1 MPIWPTPGKRCTDMA
16 GAESLA
22 DAVASAAIGLDNGF
36 PDGQLRLYG
45 LIGDPVSQVRAPF
58 PMTQRLR
65 QAGLNAALLPL
76 HVPADVLPIV
86 FGSLKLI
93 RNLDGLV
100 VTVPHKMPMAE
111 LVDRCSERARLV
123 GAINVARREADG
135 TWSGDIL
142 DGVGFVR
149 GLMDRGFDPKGQSAF
164 VIGAGGAGCAV
175 AVELVLAGAS
185 VRVFDVSTARAKAL
199 AECMQRANHAVASAE
214 TADPCGA
221 ALVVNATPLGMRQD
235 DPLPVDPAVLS
246 PEMLVAEVVMKPPVT
261 AFLQQARARGCRTR
275 LGEAVMLYQL
285 DAQVDFFRGGL
296 A

>member
-1 MPIWPTPGKRCTDMA
+1 MA
-16 GAESLA
+16 NAP
-22 DAVASAAIGLDNGF
+22 ASEAIGLDNDF
-36 PDGQLRLYG
+36 PNGQLRIYG
-45 LIGDPVSQVRAPF
+45 LIGDPVSQVRAPS

-76 HVPADVLPIV
+76 HVPAVVLPIA
-86 FGSLKLI
+86 FGGLKLI

-100 VTVPHKMPMAE
+100 ITVPHKIPMAE

-123 GAINVARREADG
+123 GAINVARREADSS
-135 TWSGDIL
+135 WSGDIL

-149 GLMDRGFDPKGQSAF
+149 GLIDRGFDPNGQSAF

-175 AVELVLAGAS
+175 AMELVLAGAS
-185 VRVFDVSTARAKAL
+185 VRVFDVSAARANAL
-199 AECMQRANHAVASAE
+199 AARMQQANYSVASVE
-214 TADPCGA
+214 TADPRGA
-221 ALVVNATPLGMRQD
+221 ALVVNATPLGMRED
-235 DPLPVDPAVLS
+235 DPLPLDPALLS

-261 AFLQQARARGCRTR
+261 AFLKHAMARGCQTQ

-285 DAQVDFFRGGL
+285 DAQVEFFRKGL

>member
-1 MPIWPTPGKRCTDMA
+1 MA
-16 GAESLA
+16 GAESSA
-22 DAVASAAIGLDNGF
+22 DAPASAAIGLEGGF
-36 PDGQLRLYG
+36 PDGQLRIYG

-58 PMTQRLR
+58 PMTFRLR

-100 VTVPHKMPMAE
+100 ITVPHKIPMAQ
-111 LVDRCSERARLV
+111 LADRSSERARLV

-135 TWSGDIL
+135 SWSGDIL

-149 GLMDRGFDPKGQSAF
+149 GLMASGFDPKGQSAF
-164 VIGAGGAGCAV
+164 VVGAGGAGCAV
-175 AVELVLAGAS
+175 TVELVLAGAS
-185 VRVFDVSTARAKAL
+185 VRVFDVSTARANAL
-199 AECMQRANHAVASAE
+199 ALRMQQANCAVTAAE
-214 TADPCGA
+214 AADPGGA

-235 DPLPVDPAVLS
+235 DPLPLDPALLS
-246 PEMLVAEVVMKPPVT
+246 PEMMVAEVVMKPPVT
-261 AFLQQARARGCRTR
+261 AFLQQAQARGCRIQ

-285 DAQVDFFRGGL
+285 NAQVAFFREGL
-296 A
+296 PERASAVQ

>member
-1 MPIWPTPGKRCTDMA
+1 MA
-16 GAESLA
+16 AAEPLA
-22 DAVASAAIGLDNGF
+22 DATAAAAIGIDNGF
-36 PDGQLRLYG
+36 PDGQLRIYG

-76 HVPADVLPIV
+76 HVPVAVLPIV
-86 FGSLKLI
+86 FVGLKLI

-100 VTVPHKMPMAE
+100 ITVPHKIPMAE
-111 LVDRCSERARLV
+111 LVDRFSERARLA

-135 TWSGDIL
+135 SWSGDIL

-149 GLMDRGFDPKGQSAF
+149 GLTDSGFDPKGQSAF

-175 AVELVLAGAS
+175 TVELALAGAS
-185 VRVFDVSTARAKAL
+185 VRVFDVSSARANAL
-199 AECMQRANHAVASAE
+199 AQRLQRAGYTVSSAE
-214 TADPCGA
+214 VADPRGA

-235 DPLPVDPAVLS
+235 DPLALDPALLS

-261 AFLQQARARGCRTR
+261 KFLQQAKARGCEIQ

-285 DAQVDFFRGGL
+285 DAQVEFFRGGL

>member
-1 MPIWPTPGKRCTDMA
+1 MA
-16 GAESLA
+16 GAESFA
-22 DAVASAAIGLDNGF
+22 DAAASAAIGLDNDF
-36 PDGQLRLYG
+36 PNGQLRIYG
-45 LIGDPVSQVRAPF
+45 VIGDPVSQVRAPF

-76 HVPADVLPIV
+76 HVPVDVLPAI
-86 FGSLKLI
+86 FDSLKLI
-93 RNLDGLV
+93 GNLDGLV

-111 LVDRCSERARLV
+111 LVDRSSERVRLV

-135 TWSGDIL
+135 SWSGDIL

-175 AVELVLAGAS
+175 TVELVLAGAS
-185 VRVFDVSTARAKAL
+185 VRVFDVSSARANAL
-199 AECMQRANHAVASAE
+199 AERLNRAGYPVASAE
-214 TADPCGA
+214 VPDPRGA

-235 DPLPVDPAVLS
+235 DPLPVDPALLS

-261 AFLQQARARGCRTR
+261 AFLQQAKALGCRTQ

-285 DAQVDFFRGGL
+285 DAQVEFFQEGL
-296 A
+296 LGRAASAR

>member
-1 MPIWPTPGKRCTDMA
+1 MPTWPTPGKRCTAMA
-16 GAESLA
+16 GAKSSA
-22 DAVASAAIGLDNGF
+22 DAAASAAIGLENGF
-36 PDGQLRLYG
+36 PDGQLRIYG

-100 VTVPHKMPMAE
+100 ITVPHKMPMAQ
-111 LVDRCSERARLV
+111 LVDRSSERALLV
-123 GAINVARREADG
+123 GAINVARRETDG
-135 TWSGDIL
+135 SWSGDIL

-149 GLMDRGFDPKGQSAF
+149 GLMESGFDPKGQSAF
-164 VIGAGGAGCAV
+164 VVGAGGAGCAV
-175 AVELVLAGAS
+175 TVELVLAGAS
-185 VRVFDVSTARAKAL
+185 VRVFDVSSARANAL
-199 AECMQRANHAVASAE
+199 AERLQRAGYAIASAE
-214 TADPCGA
+214 VADPRGA
-221 ALVVNATPLGMRQD
+221 ALIVNATPLGMRQD
-235 DPLPVDPAVLS
+235 DPLPVDPTLLS

-261 AFLQQARARGCRTR
+261 AFLQQAKARGCQIR